1 MHLRGKEKHFW
12 KCNFGISK
20 LTDIPLEISGYKS
33 IDSEIDDQF
42 LFYLT
47 SRVSIIH
54 GIYLKFTNI
63 TDEGV
68 KHISTVTALLELT
81 LRDHKNITNEC
92 LPYLNKL
99 TDLEYLDILKTKITL
114 EELPTLSQ
122 LQNLKELHVSSES
135 TDEEYLLGK
144 VIAMKN
150 ILPNCIVYINYK
162 SYE

>member
-20 LTDIPLEISGYKS
+20 LADIPLEISGYKS

-47 SRVSIIH
+47 SRVLIIH

-68 KHISTVTALLELT
+68 RHISTVSALSELT
-81 LRDHKNITNEC
+81 LREHKDITNNC
-92 LPYLNKL
+92 LPFLNKL
-99 TDLEYLDILKTKITL
+99 TDLVYLDILKTKITL
-114 EELPTLSQ
+114 EDLPVLSQ
-122 LQNLKELHVSSES
+122 LQNLKELHISSEN
-135 TDEEYLLGK
+135 TDEEYLLAQ
-144 VIAMKN
+144 VIALKKV
-150 ILPNCIVYINYK
+150 LPNCIVYINYK
-162 SYE
+162 YYE